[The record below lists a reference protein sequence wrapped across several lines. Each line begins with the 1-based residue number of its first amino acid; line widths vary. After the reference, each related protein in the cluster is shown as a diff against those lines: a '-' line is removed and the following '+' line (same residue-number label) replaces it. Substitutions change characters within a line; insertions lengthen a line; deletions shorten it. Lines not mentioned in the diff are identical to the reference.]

1 MALRDPGQGGGPVR
15 DLALYEQL
23 IRQGTEKADE
33 RGSAIDH
40 VTARRVALWLLPR
53 SQEEPAFMRGLI
65 RFAKTGAIT
74 YDLKNQLRYRA
85 RSASHP
91 SRPYAGR
98 LLQYAVARGMDLG
111 PIGDDFAAVCD
122 QIDQADAMLA
132 DLHDRVRNRHPAAP
146 GHPVPGASGQQHIA
160 MARHDPASQ
169 TVSFILDVATAN
181 AAIHA
186 ISAQAADRE
195 ARTREIQQISQA
207 LPAGS
212 YGRRNR
218 EAIATR
224 ETRIATRLRAIERAY
239 RTALDG
245 DATRAPELTQ
255 ILPPAGKTPDREME
269 LE

>member
-1 MALRDPGQGGGPVR
+1 VSRDPAPPGRPAR

-23 IRQGTEKADE
+23 IRYGTEKADE

-40 VTARRVALWLLPR
+40 VTARRMALWLLPR

-65 RFAKTGAIT
+65 KFAKTGAVT
-74 YDLKNQLRYRA
+74 HDLKNQLRQRA
-85 RSASHP
+85 RSATHP

-98 LLQYAVARGMDLG
+98 LLQYAVARGTDLG
-111 PIGDDFAAVCD
+111 PIGEDFAAVCD
-122 QIDQADAMLA
+122 QIDQADTMLA
-132 DLHDRVRNRHPAAP
+132 DLHQHVSNSRRQRRQ
-146 GHPVPGASGQQHIA
+146 PVPETTRQPLIA

-169 TVSFILDVATAN
+169 TVSLILDTATAN

-195 ARTREIQQISQA
+195 ARTREIQQISQT
-207 LPAGS
+207 LPADT

-218 EAIATR
+218 DTIAAR
-224 ETRIATRLRAIERAY
+224 ETRITTRLRAIEHAY

-245 DATRAPELTQ
+245 QATRAPELTQ
-255 ILPPAGKTPDREME
+255 ILPSAERTPDREIE

>member
-1 MALRDPGQGGGPVR
+1 VSRDPGPLGRPAR

-23 IRQGTEKADE
+23 IRYGTEKADE

-40 VTARRVALWLLPR
+40 VTARRMAIWLLPR

-65 RFAKTGAIT
+65 KFAKTGAVT
-74 YDLKNQLRYRA
+74 HDLKNHLRQRA

-98 LLQYAVARGMDLG
+98 LLQYAVARGTDLG

-122 QIDQADAMLA
+122 QIDRADAMLA
-132 DLHDRVRNRHPAAP
+132 DLHDRVSNSRRQHRQ
-146 GHPVPGASGQQHIA
+146 PVPETSRQPLIA

-169 TVSFILDVATAN
+169 TVSLILDTATAN

-186 ISAQAADRE
+186 ISTQAADRE
-195 ARTREIQQISQA
+195 ARTREIQQISQN
-207 LPAGS
+207 LPADS

-218 EAIATR
+218 DAIAVR
-224 ETRIATRLRAIERAY
+224 EARITTRLRAIERAY

-245 DATRAPELTQ
+245 EATRAPELTQ
-255 ILPPAGKTPDREME
+255 ILPPTDRTADYEPEME
-269 LE
+269 